1 MKFGVLGT
9 GPVGTTIA
17 SKLISLGH
25 EVKLGSRSAANEKAI
40 DWAVKNGANAS
51 SGTFEQAASFGEII
65 FIATLGSGAIS
76 ALQLAK
82 PENFSGKTVIDISNP
97 LEFSQGK
104 SPTLFTG
111 LNDSLGERVQRFLP
125 NADVVKTLNIVN
137 CEVMVN
143 PSLVPGDPDMFV
155 CGNNSEAKEKVSGLL
170 KDFGWN
176 SIIDLGGIESAR
188 VIEPFVLLWVKG
200 WLHFQT
206 PYFAMKFLKNKD

>member
-9 GPVGTTIA
+9 GSVGTTLA

-25 EVKLGSRSAANEKAI
+25 EVMLGSRSAANEKAI
-40 DWAVKNGANAS
+40 DWSGRNGANAS
-51 SGTFEQAASFGEII
+51 IGTFEQAASFGEII

-82 PENFSGKTVIDISNP
+82 PGNFTGKTVIDVSNP
-97 LEFSQGK
+97 LDFSQGK

-111 LNDSLGERVQRFLP
+111 LNDSLGEQVQRFLP
-125 NADVVKTLNIVN
+125 KANVVKTLNIVN

-143 PSLVPGDPDMFV
+143 PSIVPGGPDMFV
-155 CGNNSEAKEKVSGLL
+155 CGNNADAKEQVSGIL

-176 SIIDLGGIESAR
+176 SIIDLGGIDSAR

-200 WLHFQT
+200 WLHFKT
-206 PYFAMKFLKNKD
+206 PYFAMKFLKK